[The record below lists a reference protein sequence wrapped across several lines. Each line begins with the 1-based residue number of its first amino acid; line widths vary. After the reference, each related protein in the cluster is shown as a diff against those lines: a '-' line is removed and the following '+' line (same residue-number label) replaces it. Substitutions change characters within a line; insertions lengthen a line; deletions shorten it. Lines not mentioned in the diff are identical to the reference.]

1 MTALI
6 GRVYLVQIE
15 LVTAYVVQPS
25 VLSSR
30 FQPENQA
37 EMYCTRMKNKFRGKN
52 EPIPELGQD
61 VKHLAR
67 LEHPSA
73 PTEARK
79 QLVVDC
85 LDSLNESR

>member
-1 MTALI
+1 MTVLI

-73 PTEARK
+73 PTVPRK